1 MANTQGTIKDEELLG
16 RLKDILLWDDRKEL
30 EEIKQILNT
39 RADLAQRVSPIIEEH
54 LEHLKLTF
62 SDDYKEIVNKL
73 IETKLKNSQEEIVN
87 SLYPSLGR
95 MIKKYINHQL
105 QLLKEN
111 IDTSVKSTF
120 SGAGIKRRFKSIFT
134 GVDESELI
142 ISTAN
147 QYTIQEIFLIE
158 RDSGLLMGSASLH
171 TTFDQDVVAGML
183 TAIKAFVE
191 DAFKKEKQELEFIEY
206 GNYKIVIQTFFS
218 YYMAAAIDGSMS
230 TSEKFSV
237 EESMHDF
244 ASAELTGSK
253 SLELKQE
260 LISQKLH
267 NYFIKKD
274 KD

>member
-1 MANTQGTIKDEELLG
+1 MGNIQESVQDEELLG

-30 EEIKQILNT
+30 DEIRQILNT
-39 RADLAQRVSPIIEEH
+39 REHLSHRVSPIIEEH
-54 LEHLKLTF
+54 LAKLKLTF
-62 SDDYKEIVNKL
+62 ADDYQEIINRL

-111 IDTSVKSTF
+111 IDNSVKNTF
-120 SGAGIKRRFKSIFT
+120 SGTGIKRRFKSFFT

-142 ISTAN
+142 ISSAH

-158 RDSGLLMGSASLH
+158 RDSGLLMGSASLN

-218 YYMAAAIDGSMS
+218 YYMAAAIDGTM
-230 TSEKFSV
+230 TTKEKFAV

-244 ASAELTGSK
+244 ASAELTGAK
-253 SLELKQE
+253 SLSTLNQDQV
-260 LISQKLH
+260 SQKLFK
-267 NYFIKKD
+267 YFID
-274 KD
+274 KV

>member
-1 MANTQGTIKDEELLG
+1 MSRINGNVRDEELLG
-16 RLKDILLWDDRKEL
+16 RLKDILLIDDRREL
-30 EEIKQILNT
+30 EEIKSILNT
-39 RADLAQRVSPIIEEH
+39 REHLSHRISPIIEEH
-54 LEHLKLTF
+54 LESLKLNF
-62 SDDYKEIVNKL
+62 SEDYKEIVNKL

-95 MIKKYINHQL
+95 MIKKYINHPL

-120 SGAGIKRRFKSIFT
+120 SGAGIKRRFKAMFT

-142 ISTAN
+142 ISNAH

-158 RDSGLLMGSASLH
+158 RDSGLLMGSASLN

-230 TSEKFSV
+230 TKEKMAV

-253 SLELKQE
+253 SSSVDQTQ
-260 LISQKLH
+260 ISNKLQQ
-267 NYFIKKD
+267 YFIKRNT
-274 KD
+274 